1 MSADTAK
8 PVNLDAMTDRV
19 VRLRDAIKEADR
31 KHKEKM
37 APFREKLEEYENKL
51 LAELNKLNVQ
61 KFGGAHG
68 TVFKSS
74 RSSATIAD
82 GSVFREYV
90 INNELWDLVDLRANA
105 TAVAQHIEENHVP
118 PPGVNFATVVTV
130 NVRRS

>member
-1 MSADTAK
+1 MSAAPQPT
-8 PVNLDAMTDRV
+8 NLDKMTERV
-19 VRLRDAIKEADR
+19 IKLRDAIKDAD
-31 KHKEKM
+31 KQHKEKM
-37 APFREKLEEYENKL
+37 APFREKLEEMENKL
-51 LAELNKLNVQ
+51 LAELTKLNVN

-74 RSSATIAD
+74 KNSATIAD

-90 INNELWDLVDLRANA
+90 INNELWDLVDWRANA
-105 TAVAQHIEENHVP
+105 TAVAEHITVNHVP